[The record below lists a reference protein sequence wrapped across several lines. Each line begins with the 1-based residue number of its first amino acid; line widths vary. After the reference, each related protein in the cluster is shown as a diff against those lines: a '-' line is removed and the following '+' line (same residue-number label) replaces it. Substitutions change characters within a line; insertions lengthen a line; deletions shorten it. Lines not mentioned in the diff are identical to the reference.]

1 VAIAVEAANLQ
12 AARSYPE
19 EHTRRYYEG
28 YEALRQRLD
37 ASSREACGSEVVC
50 AARACPRACRE
61 WTTRCSI
68 RSMYVKSLV
77 IRNREIAMILFSQVL
92 MTDLDGKFVYMNN
105 QYILRTSALR
115 GALIGVAIAFAVIFL
130 RYIALYMLEQFC

>member
-1 VAIAVEAANLQ
+1 
-12 AARSYPE
+12 
-19 EHTRRYYEG
+19 
-28 YEALRQRLD
+28 
-37 ASSREACGSEVVC
+37 
-50 AARACPRACRE
+50 
-61 WTTRCSI
+61 
-68 RSMYVKSLV
+68 
-77 IRNREIAMILFSQVL
+77 MILFSQVL